1 MKQKRLSRKIRKSYT
16 IQTNIDE
23 LAEVLAKLLYELK
36 IDEIHIM
43 TYKDRIDIFATKK
56 MKLLYVELYEKIF
69 SLTDD
74 DIDRID
80 EYEKR
85 IQKLKESKREESMN
99 TSHFITRPSCI

>member
-36 IDEIHIM
+36 IDQIHIM

-69 SLTDD
+69 SLTDN

-85 IQKLKESKREESMN
+85 IQKLKESK
-99 TSHFITRPSCI
+99 

>member
-36 IDEIHIM
+36 IDQIHIM

-85 IQKLKESKREESMN
+85 IQKLKESK
-99 TSHFITRPSCI
+99 

>member
-23 LAEVLAKLLYELK
+23 LAEVLAKLLHELK
-36 IDEIHIM
+36 IDQIHIM
-43 TYKDRIDIFATKK
+43 TYKDRIDIFATKD

-69 SLTDD
+69 SLTND
-74 DIDRID
+74 DIDKID

-85 IQKLKESKREESMN
+85 IQKLKESK
-99 TSHFITRPSCI
+99 

>member
-36 IDEIHIM
+36 IDQIHIM
-43 TYKDRIDIFATKK
+43 TYKDRIDIFATKD

-69 SLTDD
+69 SLTND

-85 IQKLKESKREESMN
+85 IQKLKESK
-99 TSHFITRPSCI
+99 

>member
-36 IDEIHIM
+36 IDQIHIM

-85 IQKLKESKREESMN
+85 IQKLKESN
-99 TSHFITRPSCI
+99 

>member
-36 IDEIHIM
+36 IDQIHIM

-56 MKLLYVELYEKIF
+56 MKLLYVELY
-69 SLTDD
+69 
-74 DIDRID
+74 
-80 EYEKR
+80 
-85 IQKLKESKREESMN
+85 
-99 TSHFITRPSCI
+99 

>member
-1 MKQKRLSRKIRKSYT
+1 MKQKRLSRKVRKSYT

-36 IDEIHIM
+36 IDQIHIM

-85 IQKLKESKREESMN
+85 IQNLKESK
-99 TSHFITRPSCI
+99 

>member
-23 LAEVLAKLLYELK
+23 LAKVLAKLLYELK
-36 IDEIHIM
+36 IDQIHIM

-85 IQKLKESKREESMN
+85 MQKLKESK
-99 TSHFITRPSCI
+99 

>member
-36 IDEIHIM
+36 IDQIHIM

-85 IQKLKESKREESMN
+85 MQKLKESK
-99 TSHFITRPSCI
+99 